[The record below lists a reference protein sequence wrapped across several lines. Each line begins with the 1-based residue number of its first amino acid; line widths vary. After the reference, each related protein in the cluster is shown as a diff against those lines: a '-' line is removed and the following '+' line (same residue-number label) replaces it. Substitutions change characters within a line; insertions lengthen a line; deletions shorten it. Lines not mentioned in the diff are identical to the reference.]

1 MEPFVL
7 PGHGLLLPG
16 HATTPS
22 AARAAAREWLLAAGV
37 SAWDAEAGTEAA
49 QVGLAW
55 WGGEQLGFV
64 QQGHD
69 QAAAVTVVHLPPE
82 AMP

>member
-1 MEPFVL
+1 MEPHIVE
-7 PGHGLLLPG
+7 GHGLLLPG

-37 SAWDAEAGTEAA
+37 SAWDAEAGTEGA
-49 QVGLAW
+49 QVARAW
-55 WGGEQLGFV
+55 WGGELGFV
-64 QQGHD
+64 QEHHD